1 MFQLYTSHDLILLFT
16 QNIMEHTVAI
26 NLKSMYSICNVKIG
40 KVPVSRMRSA
50 TKADMSK
57 CTDWQKQATIVVHS
71 VTQTSTY
78 MEFHKRIDA
87 VFGYLPRGN

>member
-1 MFQLYTSHDLILLFT
+1 
-16 QNIMEHTVAI
+16 MEHTVAI

-40 KVPVSRMRSA
+40 KVPVSRIDAVCNKGRHVYV
-50 TKADMSK
+50 SK